1 MTGLP
6 SRYNKRRRPDE
17 HAFPYF
23 VLRKGFAEVYA
34 LEVTNMGFSD
44 VYALNGI
51 NMRISDVCD
60 LDGIKSVSDVWS
72 NVYTLEYSR
81 WSF

>member
-6 SRYNKRRRPDE
+6 LRYNERGGPDE

-23 VLRKGFAEVYA
+23 VIMKGFADVYA
-34 LEVTNMGFSD
+34 LEVTNMGLTD

-51 NMRISDVCD
+51 NMRISDVCH
-60 LDGIKSVSDVWS
+60 LDEINIG
-72 NVYTLEYSR
+72 
-81 WSF
+81 F